1 MTLTS
6 GSPDTDLSEQSTAVD
21 IHARLAAYVN
31 SSPDRVA
38 ISFPGIGAPE
48 RAAAVDDLR
57 YRTMTYGE
65 LGVRVRDYARGFAAI
80 GIERGTKAIVMLRPD
95 PDLYAVLFA
104 LFRIGA
110 VPVVVDPGM
119 GVRRMLHC
127 FRSVG
132 AQAFIG
138 IPKAHLVRL
147 LARGTFSTV
156 RISVSTGRIGW
167 DAHTL
172 GAVARQGRKA
182 VPTLPIAHRADD
194 LLLIAFT
201 TGSTGPA
208 KGVEVTRAGLAASL
222 RVVERLHDRHDGF
235 RSLATVPL
243 FGLFDL
249 AQGAHIVLGPVDPIR
264 VRDADPALLC
274 EVIEH
279 FAVSDLTASPAL
291 LGPLSVHVSERGT
304 GLPTLLRVISMGA
317 PAKLEALAALRAAMP
332 SDGTVYTTYGSTEAL
347 PLTTLEW
354 DELAGTRDAT
364 ASGAGSCVGRAVPES
379 DADYLVRLI
388 RIHDDAIPV
397 WSDDLLVAPGEV
409 GEIVATGPQISG
421 AYHADP
427 AAVAR
432 AKIVEHRADGSVRLW
447 HRVGDLARQDE
458 HSRLWFCGRISQRV
472 RTAGGDMY
480 TVMIERIFDTH
491 PALAR
496 SALVGV
502 GRPGAQVPVLCYEL
516 RDGVDPAER
525 DRIEREL
532 WRHGQQRDMTAKVR
546 VFLWHPGFPV
556 DIRHNAK
563 IGREQL
569 GHWAAGV
576 LGYGTDG
583 GER

>member
-6 GSPDTDLSEQSTAVD
+6 GSPDTDLSEQSIAVD
-21 IHARLAAYVN
+21 IHARLTAYVN

-65 LGVRVRDYARGFAAI
+65 LGVRVRDYARGFEAI

-147 LARGTFSTV
+147 LARGTFSSV

-182 VPTLPIAHRADD
+182 VPTLPAVHRTDD

-208 KGVEVTRAGLAASL
+208 KGVEITRAGLAASL

-235 RSLATVPL
+235 CSLATVPL

-264 VRDADPALLC
+264 VHDADPALLC

-291 LGPLSVHVSERGT
+291 LGPLSTYVSRHGT

-317 PAKLEALAALRAAMP
+317 PAKLQALAALRAAMP
-332 SDGTVYTTYGSTEAL
+332 PGGTVYTTYGSTEAL

-354 DELAGTRDAT
+354 DELAGTEDAT
-364 ASGAGSCVGRAVPES
+364 ARGAGSCVGRTVPEP

-409 GEIVATGPQISG
+409 GELVATGPQISG
-421 AYHADP
+421 TYHADP

-447 HRVGDLARQDE
+447 HRVGDLAR
-458 HSRLWFCGRISQRV
+458 
-472 RTAGGDMY
+472 
-480 TVMIERIFDTH
+480 
-491 PALAR
+491 
-496 SALVGV
+496 
-502 GRPGAQVPVLCYEL
+502 
-516 RDGVDPAER
+516 
-525 DRIEREL
+525 
-532 WRHGQQRDMTAKVR
+532 
-546 VFLWHPGFPV
+546 
-556 DIRHNAK
+556 
-563 IGREQL
+563 
-569 GHWAAGV
+569 
-576 LGYGTDG
+576 
-583 GER
+583 